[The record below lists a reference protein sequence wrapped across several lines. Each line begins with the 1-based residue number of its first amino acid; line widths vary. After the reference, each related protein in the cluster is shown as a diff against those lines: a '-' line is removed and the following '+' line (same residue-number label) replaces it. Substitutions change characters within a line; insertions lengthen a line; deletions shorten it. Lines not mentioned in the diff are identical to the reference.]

1 MTSRLTIRWRQVP
14 HVPVV
19 ALRVWLVGGSRAE
32 LQPGEALVTA
42 RMLTEGTRR
51 RDWRRIAELSEVSGI
66 DLDGFATLDV
76 HGLAIDALSRDLNEV
91 LEWAAELLLESD
103 FPEERCR
110 WVARQAAGE
119 WMAQLDQPE
128 VKTAWV
134 FNEQL
139 YAPNPAGRPLYGSLE
154 ALAEINTA
162 LCASYHRSALSRRV
176 IVAVAG
182 AIEGGAVEE
191 GLSQRLAILSGGQGA
206 PDPVT
211 PAPEGGDGV
220 RRTIILEHSQQ
231 AHLYLGAL
239 TVPRRDPDYEA
250 LEVAS
255 TILGGGAGLSGR
267 IPGSVREERGLA
279 YAVHANA
286 VAGAGF
292 EPGHFVV
299 YAGCLPRSLVEV
311 ESVVRDEVARFVE
324 HGPTASELENA
335 ISYLLGRDSFQRQ
348 TAAQWASILAV
359 SELYGLR
366 FDRPEWRRERLA
378 AVDRGKVMSA
388 AARYL
393 DPARMRLTV
402 GVPAGHS
409 MASPGMMI
417 ET

>member
-1 MTSRLTIRWRQVP
+1 MIPRLTIRCRELP
-14 HVPVV
+14 LAPVV
-19 ALRVWLVGGSRAE
+19 ALRIWVVGGSRAE
-32 LQPGEALVTA
+32 AGPGQALVSA

-66 DLDGFATLDV
+66 DMDGFAALDV

-91 LEWAAELLLESD
+91 LDWAAELLLESD
-103 FPEERCR
+103 FPEKRCR

-128 VKTAWV
+128 VRTAWV
-134 FNEQL
+134 FNDQL

-154 ALAEINTA
+154 ALAEINA
-162 LCASYHRSALSRRV
+162 ELCATYHRSALSRRV
-176 IVAVAG
+176 IVAVVG
-182 AIEGGAVEE
+182 AIQEEAVEQ
-191 GLSQRLAILSGGQGA
+191 LLRDRLAILAGGQGE

-211 PAPEGGDGV
+211 PAPEGGGGL
-220 RRTIILEHSQQ
+220 RRTITLEHSQQ

-239 TVPRRDPDYEA
+239 TVARRDPDYEA

-267 IPGSVREERGLA
+267 IPGSVREDRGLA

-299 YAGCLPRSLVEV
+299 YAGCLPESLAEV

-324 HGPTASELENA
+324 HGPTVIELENA
-335 ISYLLGRDSFQRQ
+335 ISFLLGRDPFHRQ
-348 TAAQWASILAV
+348 TAAQWASTLAA
-359 SELYGLR
+359 SELYGLP

-378 AVDRGKVMSA
+378 AVERETVMSA
-388 AARYL
+388 VARYL
-393 DPARMRLTV
+393 DPAGLRTTV
-402 GVPAGHS
+402 GVPAGHP
-409 MASPGMMI
+409 MPSPGMMM